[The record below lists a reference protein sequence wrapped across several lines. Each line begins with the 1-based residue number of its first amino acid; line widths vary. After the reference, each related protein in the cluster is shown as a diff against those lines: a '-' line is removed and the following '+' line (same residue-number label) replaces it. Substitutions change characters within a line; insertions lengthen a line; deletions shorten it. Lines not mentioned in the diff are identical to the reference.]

1 MASLGEVTGSGL
13 RGDGVKSADR
23 AMAIL
28 EFFRDTRRPATAREI
43 ADALVMPRSSTNVL
57 LRSLI
62 AGGYLRY
69 DEAPTAYFPTL
80 RVFQLGSW
88 LIEGFVNLPRIDAAM
103 RRLSE
108 ATGETVCLWMQVGT
122 SLTLVSVI
130 PATQAISLTV
140 QTGMTAPVFGTGVG
154 HALLALLSDKE
165 ARALRDRWLRIAPG
179 ADREQAAE
187 VEARVDHVR
196 RNRGV
201 SVAYDMWIPDAGAV
215 SRAFVHPALGEP
227 AVLAVGGP
235 VFRIR
240 RHEAS
245 IKAALSEAL
254 RTLETADVRV
264 RM

>member
-1 MASLGEVTGSGL
+1 MTSLDGLAEPASRGE
-13 RGDGVKSADR
+13 GVKSADR

-28 EFFRDTRRPATAREI
+28 EFFRDTRRPATAREL
-43 ADALVMPRSSTNVL
+43 ADALAMPRSSTNVL

-69 DEAPTAYFPTL
+69 DEAPAAYFPTL
-80 RVFQLGSW
+80 RVFQLGGW
-88 LIEGFVNLPRIDAAM
+88 LIDGFINHPRIDAAM

-122 SLTLVSVI
+122 NLSLVSLV
-130 PATQAISLTV
+130 PAVQSIALTV
-140 QTGMTAPVFGTGVG
+140 QTGMTAPVFGSGVG
-154 HALLALLSDKE
+154 RALLAFMGD
-165 ARALRDRWLRIAPG
+165 ADVRALHERWLRTAPSV
-179 ADREQAAE
+179 DLKEAAGIE
-187 VEARVDHVR
+187 SRVEEVR

-201 SVAYDMWIPDAGAV
+201 SVAYDLWIPDAAAV

-240 RHEAS
+240 RNEAAVQ
-245 IKAALSEAL
+245 AALNEAL
-254 RTLETADVRV
+254 RTL
-264 RM
+264 